1 MKQGKHYALI
11 IMLLLE
17 LNVKTSVLR
26 LVYTTAD
33 RVESINN
40 WYFCDFRTH
49 LRNSHRQKHFLEFFL
64 L

>member
-11 IMLLLE
+11 VMLLLE

-49 LRNSHRQKHFLEFFL
+49 LRNSHR
-64 L
+64 